1 MKLPSFSITKL
12 KTIKKR
18 YIILGIIGLFIIFS
32 IIRGALKE
40 DTSKEF
46 FTVET
51 GTVTETIILA
61 GDVDMKDRV
70 DLGFG
75 SGGRVSSVLVEE
87 GDVVQEGDVLARL
100 SMNQLSAELLEA
112 EANLRQA
119 QADSLASGVDL
130 DYSYQNLENIIAQQ
144 DVLVES
150 ARNALFNESLAAYSL
165 DEGDNA
171 PAPVISGTYQGEQ
184 EGEYYISVYG
194 SGTAS
199 GFSFNLSGLESG
211 FAEVFTNNPG
221 PLGTQGLFVEFD
233 EDGRYSRT
241 DWVVPIPNTRSVNYT
256 AKKNAYD
263 QALVN
268 KAIAI
273 ANAEDSYLQAEALE
287 SDGINQDSRSGVL
300 AARARVQS
308 VRAQMGDG
316 VITAPFDGVI
326 GLLDVSEGEIVS
338 GNTAYITL
346 VGSSQF
352 ELSLDVPEI
361 DVAKLQTGDEVSISL
376 DAYGDGSTWTG
387 MISAIDVI
395 DTLVDGVP
403 VYKTTVVITDADE
416 RVRVGMSAKATILAE
431 EKFDVVRAPQYFFT
445 RGEGGYEAT
454 VLVNDK
460 EETQKVVLGLS
471 GSDGFVEVVS
481 GLSSG
486 DILVRDKEVE

>member
-18 YIILGIIGLFIIFS
+18 YIVLGVLGLFILFS

-51 GTVTETIILA
+51 GTVTETIVLA
-61 GDVDMKDRV
+61 GDVDMEDRV

-87 GDVVQEGDVLARL
+87 GDVVQKGDVLARL

-119 QADSLASGVDL
+119 QADSAASGVDL
-130 DYSYQNLENIIAQQ
+130 DYSYQNLENITAQQ
-144 DVLVES
+144 DVLVE
-150 ARNALFNESLAAYSL
+150 NAYRALLSESLEAYTEDFTSAT
-165 DEGDNA
+165 A
-171 PAPVISGTYQGEQ
+171 PTISGTYMGNE
-184 EGEYYISVYG
+184 EGDYLLSVYSSNAP
-194 SGTAS
+194 SGY
-199 GFSFNLSGLESG
+199 SFTISGLESG
-211 FAEVFTNNPG
+211 YGTVKTNAPSPLGSQGIYIQFAEGESYGN
-221 PLGTQGLFVEFD
+221 
-233 EDGRYSRT
+233 T
-241 DWVVPIPNTRSVNYT
+241 DWIVSIPNKRSSNYT
-256 AKKNAYD
+256 AKKNAYE
-263 QALVN
+263 QALADR
-268 KAIAI
+268 AIAI

-287 SDGINQDSRSGVL
+287 SDGSTQESQSGVL

-316 VITAPFDGVI
+316 VITAPFDGVV

-361 DVAKLQTGDEVSISL
+361 DVAKLEMGDEVSISL

-403 VYKTTVVITDADE
+403 VYKTTVIITDADE

-431 EKFDVVRAPQYFFT
+431 EKFEVLRAPQYFFA

-454 VLVNDK
+454 VMVGDE
-460 EETQKVVLGLS
+460 EETRKVVLGLS

-486 DILVRDKEVE
+486 DVLVRDKEAE